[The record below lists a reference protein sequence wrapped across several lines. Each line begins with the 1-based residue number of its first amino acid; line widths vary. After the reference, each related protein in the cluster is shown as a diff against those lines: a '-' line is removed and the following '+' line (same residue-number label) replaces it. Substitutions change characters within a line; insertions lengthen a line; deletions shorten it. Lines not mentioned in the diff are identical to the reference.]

1 MSETFSTIRK
11 FHPFVLL
18 FAFGSIYLIT
28 HNLNS
33 DIPLYEKLAFLF
45 VAFVLMN
52 VMISVFISQME
63 LGQKMLALVSSGF
76 FYVVAVF
83 YEVSR
88 IQKEENLREKV

>member
-1 MSETFSTIRK
+1 MTEEKESFFSSIGLFFK
-11 FHPFVLL
+11 F
-18 FAFGSIYLIT
+18 
-28 HNLNS
+28 N
-33 DIPLYEKLAFLF
+33 PLVML

-52 VMISVFISQME
+52 VMISVFIRQME

>member
-1 MSETFSTIRK
+1 MTEEKESFFSSIGLFFK
-11 FHPFVLL
+11 F
-18 FAFGSIYLIT
+18 
-28 HNLNS
+28 N
-33 DIPLYEKLAFLF
+33 PLVML

-52 VMISVFISQME
+52 VMISVFSSQME

-88 IQKEENLREKV
+88 IQKEEKVREKV

>member
-1 MSETFSTIRK
+1 MTEEKESFFSSIGLFFK
-11 FHPFVLL
+11 FNPLILL
-18 FAFGSIYLIT
+18 
-28 HNLNS
+28 
-33 DIPLYEKLAFLF
+33 

>member
-1 MSETFSTIRK
+1 MTEEKESFFSSIGLFFK
-11 FHPFVLL
+11 F
-18 FAFGSIYLIT
+18 
-28 HNLNS
+28 N
-33 DIPLYEKLAFLF
+33 PLVLF

-83 YEVSR
+83 YEVYR
-88 IQKEENLREKV
+88 IQKEQELRERGLV